1 MAPRFSWFLFPLLA
15 LLFCHG
21 AAFAA
26 ETLQKTD
33 IKTLQ
38 NIAKMECLKKYKGK
52 QHAVLYLTGKELK
65 DLKCHQI
72 AYYDARNV
80 SANCNIAPVFN
91 VTLRGSNET
100 FKHSEWQLIYTALRP
115 MLQEWQ
121 ANNSVDLANPECP
134 KSLYLYSYLAPDY
147 ALHRKKLGRTCTH
160 AIVTGILNILYEK
173 GCNNKTRIVVGFSK
187 VNRVYLAEACDGY
200 KLMKQNNIKEYHLE
214 STDKHKKLICN
225 GVIPNAG

>member
-52 QHAVLYLTGKELK
+52 QHAVLYLTGR
-65 DLKCHQI
+65 DLDDLTCHEI
-72 AYYDARNV
+72 AYYDPGNV
-80 SANCNIAPVFN
+80 DANCNISPVFKVN
-91 VTLRGSNET
+91 LSKPRET

-115 MLQEWQ
+115 MLQKWQ
-121 ANNSVDLANPECP
+121 ANNSVASANPKCP

-147 ALHRKKLGRTCTH
+147 AFNRTKLGRTCTH

-173 GCNNKTRIVVGFSK
+173 GCNNKTRIVVGFSEVEPK
-187 VNRVYLAEACDGY
+187 YREAACDGY
-200 KLMKQNNIKEYHLE
+200 KLMKQNNIKAYHLE

>member
-21 AAFAA
+21 AASDA
-26 ETLQKTD
+26 EIDVPILQDMTGKSPAT
-33 IKTLQ
+33 
-38 NIAKMECLKKYKGK
+38 NNKKQY
-52 QHAVLYLTGKELK
+52 AVLYLTGKELK

-80 SANCNIAPVFN
+80 SANCNNAPVFN

-147 ALHRKKLGRTCTH
+147 AFNRTKLGRTCTH

-173 GCNNKTRIVVGFSK
+173 GCNNKTRIVVGFSEVMNK
-187 VNRVYLAEACDGY
+187 TEACGGY
-200 KLMKQNNIKEYHLE
+200 RFMKQNKITVYDLGSRLQNKQLN
-214 STDKHKKLICN
+214 CR
-225 GVIPNAG
+225 GIPDFEMLG